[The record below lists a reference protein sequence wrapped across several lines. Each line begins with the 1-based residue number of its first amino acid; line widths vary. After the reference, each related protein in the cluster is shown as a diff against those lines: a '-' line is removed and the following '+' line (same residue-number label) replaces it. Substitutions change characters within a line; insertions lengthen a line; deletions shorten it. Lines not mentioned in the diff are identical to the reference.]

1 MTEKEEAA
9 WHWAGLQCD
18 GCEFDDWDKEAI
30 IRYGRTLHESLLNEI
45 HELRLQNSGQA
56 ALIERYKDKIAGL
69 LSPSGRR
76 VKKVSDL

>member
-1 MTEKEEAA
+1 MTEREEAA

-18 GCEFDDWDKEAI
+18 DWGKEAI
-30 IRYGRTLHESLLNEI
+30 IRYGRALHESLLNEI

-56 ALIERYKDKIAGL
+56 ALIERYKDKIACL

-76 VKKVSDL
+76 VNKVSDL